1 MLDFSND
8 FVQRTIIERERK
20 SLLTLFN
27 FFCVWEIGNLH
38 SKSATN
44 RIKCVNTNR
53 VSPTFE
59 KEQFFKVIFID

>member
-1 MLDFSND
+1 MTLS
-8 FVQRTIIERERK
+8 RELWERERERERVYWLY
-20 SLLTLFN
+20 SP

-59 KEQFFKVIFID
+59 KESFFKVIFID